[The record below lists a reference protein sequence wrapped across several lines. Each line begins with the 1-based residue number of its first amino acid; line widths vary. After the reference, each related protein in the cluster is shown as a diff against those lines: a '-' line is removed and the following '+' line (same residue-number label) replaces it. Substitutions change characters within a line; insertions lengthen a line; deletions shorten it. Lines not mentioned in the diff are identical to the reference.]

1 MARLQGD
8 YVFGAFVLAGI
19 LGVVSV
25 PVGGF
30 LVGLLGLDIG
40 SWVAYPLCFGT
51 FAIVIAVMLVVR
63 MRAPEPPPVPGAPPP
78 RPPRPPPRR
87 APPAARPFR
96 PPTTTGGACGARPTA
111 RRLRRRLRR
120 GVRRQ
125 PPASTRR
132 ADPPSP
138 S

>member
-63 MRAPEPPPVPGAPPP
+63 MRAPEPPPVPGAPPFVAVP
-78 RPPRPPPRR
+78 
-87 APPAARPFR
+87 APPCP
-96 PPTTTGGACGARPTA
+96 ACGAPLQA
-111 RRLRRRLRR
+111 AYNHWWCLRCQAYRAPA
-120 GVRRQ
+120 
-125 PPASTRR
+125 PP
-132 ADPPSP
+132 PPP
-138 S
+138 